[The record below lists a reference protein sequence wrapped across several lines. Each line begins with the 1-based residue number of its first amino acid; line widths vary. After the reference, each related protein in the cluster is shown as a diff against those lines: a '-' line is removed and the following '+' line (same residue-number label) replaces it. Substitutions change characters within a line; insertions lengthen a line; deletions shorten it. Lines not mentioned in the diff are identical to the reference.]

1 VRTAKFRLDYT
12 TLHKKREKKEGG
24 GGELEV
30 PKTIDSIYLP
40 PVIPIQVCVC
50 ANDKTVLLVLLFLS
64 TAISTPIDYMT
75 GIIVSS
81 SLDVTLRAHMG
92 SRGRKNNIS
101 TQSFIPSYRFYNV
114 NTSDTTTGAD
124 MSGGNGDE
132 GMSESDGTKLT

>member
-1 VRTAKFRLDYT
+1 
-12 TLHKKREKKEGG
+12 
-24 GGELEV
+24 
-30 PKTIDSIYLP
+30 
-40 PVIPIQVCVC
+40 
-50 ANDKTVLLVLLFLS
+50 
-64 TAISTPIDYMT
+64 
-75 GIIVSS
+75 
-81 SLDVTLRAHMG
+81 MG